1 MGRQGLGKET
11 DKHLVSEERQADSP
25 RQTDGDSGERVRVGH
40 TGAQEKPDRGDP
52 AGALRSTGDQP
63 PPGALRP
70 GFPVS
75 ARVLDHPP
83 SPTALTPRLRSG
95 EEAEAQGGEG

>member
-40 TGAQEKPDRGDP
+40 GG
-52 AGALRSTGDQP
+52 
-63 PPGALRP
+63 
-70 GFPVS
+70 
-75 ARVLDHPP
+75 
-83 SPTALTPRLRSG
+83 SG
-95 EEAEAQGGEG
+95 EAGQGGPGRSSAQHWGPAPARCSQTRFPCLCQGA